1 MNLSC
6 FSLFRGYSYTITLS
20 NVGKLN
26 WSLIFLQ
33 TCPSSEREINF
44 GHLIVMQKISDVNQ
58 VMSFDVFDA
67 GNTWMH
73 MLDGKANS
81 HLQ

>member
-1 MNLSC
+1 M
-6 FSLFRGYSYTITLS
+6 
-20 NVGKLN
+20 
-26 WSLIFLQ
+26 LIF
-33 TCPSSEREINF
+33 PA
-44 GHLIVMQKISDVNQ
+44 NQ

-67 GNTWMH
+67 GVTWMH